1 MGFLFFSITIARA
14 VPSLVPV
21 IVWSGSRHHHIYPY
35 PAHTPH
41 LPMRTH
47 CTRYLTVYVHIHNFS
62 TLSTYPASLSLPL
75 LCPQSSSHLPLK
87 SAFLFP
93 FLPSVYLFPIYY
105 TIKQKLCNPF
115 FPFLSSITR
124 SYYTCY
130 YYREAYSRQAGF
142 PFFFIYL
149 FFYTSTVLLYTLFY
163 QIVQSHHHCFLSPFQ
178 KYYMPFFC
186 FLVFGL
192 IFFFPFNYMH
202 AWVPVDG
209 GRECGRVLF
218 LFSSFIFI
226 FVFTQKRDQTRISQ
240 MMNASSFPFTFP
252 FFSSSPYCSL
262 G

>member
-1 MGFLFFSITIARA
+1 LGFLFFSITIARA

-142 PFFFIYL
+142 PFFFYISFFLHFHCFIIYTLLPNRTIPPSL
-149 FFYTSTVLLYTLFY
+149 FFISFSKILHAFFLF
-163 QIVQSHHHCFLSPFQ
+163 SCLW
-178 KYYMPFFC
+178 
-186 FLVFGL
+186 LD
-192 IFFFPFNYMH
+192 FFFPF
-202 AWVPVDG
+202 
-209 GRECGRVLF
+209 
-218 LFSSFIFI
+218 
-226 FVFTQKRDQTRISQ
+226 
-240 MMNASSFPFTFP
+240 
-252 FFSSSPYCSL
+252 
-262 G
+262 